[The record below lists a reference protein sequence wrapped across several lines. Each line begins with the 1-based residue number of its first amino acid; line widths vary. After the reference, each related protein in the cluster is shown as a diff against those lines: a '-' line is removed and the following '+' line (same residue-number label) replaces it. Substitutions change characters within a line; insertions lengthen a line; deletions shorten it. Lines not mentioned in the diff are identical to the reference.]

1 LDCGALIVGRMMG
14 AYTSATATDF
24 NFFKKA
30 EIVVINE
37 HVAEECDVV
46 PLTA

>member
-1 LDCGALIVGRMMG
+1 MNFIFRIIIKYEIQRHIL
-14 AYTSATATDF
+14 DF